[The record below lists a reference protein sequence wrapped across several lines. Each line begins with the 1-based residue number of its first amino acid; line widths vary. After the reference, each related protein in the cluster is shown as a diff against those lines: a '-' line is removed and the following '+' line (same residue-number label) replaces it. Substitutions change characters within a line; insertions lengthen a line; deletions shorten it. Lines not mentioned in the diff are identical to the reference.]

1 MNKMLLSRRAQLP
14 ARLLAAGLLTLT
26 LGACSS
32 APKSGDDAPKVF
44 CARET
49 LVGTNI
55 PRTKCRT
62 TEEIKADEARV
73 KELGDDLSR
82 RQLAQPRE

>member
-1 MNKMLLSRRAQLP
+1 MNQTILP
-14 ARLLAAGLLTLT
+14 CPRTLPGRLLATSLLALT
-26 LGACSS
+26 LGACAS
-32 APKSGDDAPKVF
+32 APNADDDAPKVF

-62 TEEIKADEARV
+62 PEQIKADEAKVR
-73 KELGDDLSR
+73 ELGDDLSR